1 MAIEHE
7 NLVKLALVSL
17 SQLPKTRAWA
27 NNTGT
32 ARSLTGNRIIK
43 YGLVG
48 SSDIL
53 CISDGLFVCVEIKI
67 GKDYQKPNQIK
78 FQRMIEECGGMYFII
93 RNKEDIETMKRML

>member
-7 NLVKLALVSL
+7 NLVKLTLISL
-17 SQLPKTRAWA
+17 SQMPKTRAWA

-32 ARSLTGNRIIK
+32 GRTLAGNRIIK

-53 CISDGLFVCVEIKI
+53 CISNGLFVCAEIKI
-67 GKDYQKPNQIK
+67 GKDFQKPNQVK
-78 FQRMIEECGGMYFII
+78 FQKMIEDCGGKYFII
-93 RNKEDIETMKRML
+93 RSTEDIETMKRML